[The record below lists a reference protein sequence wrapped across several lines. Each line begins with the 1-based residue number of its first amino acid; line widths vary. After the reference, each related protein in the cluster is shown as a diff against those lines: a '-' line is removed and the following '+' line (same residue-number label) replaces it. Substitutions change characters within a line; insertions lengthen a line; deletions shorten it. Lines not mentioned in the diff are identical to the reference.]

1 MRRRDESA
9 FASERCGPRAA
20 TSTVRL
26 VQPPPSPTEITGMS
40 ADNDRGI
47 RGAEQKAA
55 TAQKK
60 LERRPP
66 DADTAPCTAE
76 APLAGQAK

>member
-1 MRRRDESA
+1 
-9 FASERCGPRAA
+9 
-20 TSTVRL
+20 
-26 VQPPPSPTEITGMS
+26 MS
-40 ADNDRGI
+40 ANNDRGI
-47 RGAEQKAA
+47 RGAKQKAA

-76 APLAGQAK
+76 APLAAQAKK